1 MESIAKKN
9 EELGINKTV
18 LASSSGFYAAARRRA
33 ESLFTSV
40 FDIARI
46 NKADWPTEVL
56 RNPKLPVRDRSSEVI
71 KDGSGFL
78 KLGSGKHSRRY

>member
-56 RNPKLPVRDRSSEVI
+56 RNPKVPVRDRSSEVI
-71 KDGSGFL
+71 NDGSGFL
-78 KLGSGKHSRRY
+78 ELGSGKHSRRY